1 MPFRTAVF
9 DLDGTLLDTLPDL
22 HAALNH
28 AMSLRGWP
36 QKEISDTRKNVG
48 NGIRRLIRLSAP
60 EDAAEEQIDRC
71 FDDFISYYSEHLTVA
86 TVPYPG
92 IPELIR
98 SLANEGVLIA
108 VATNKYDAGAKTIIT
123 RFFGDQ
129 ISVTLGDAPGSPR
142 KPDRAMVDR
151 VFEITGADPKRAVYI
166 GDSEVDLLTAANAGL
181 PFIAVNWGYRDESVL
196 AAQGARIIARSPH
209 ELYDLIMSSC
219 PTVE

>member
-1 MPFRTAVF
+1 MSYRTAVF

-28 AMSLRGWP
+28 ALSLLDWP
-36 QKEISDTRKNVG
+36 QKELSDTRRNVG
-48 NGIRRLIRLSAP
+48 NGIRRLIQLSAP
-60 EDAAEEQIDRC
+60 ENASEEQIDRC

-98 SLANEGVLIA
+98 SLSDAGVLIA
-108 VATNKYDAGAKTIIT
+108 VATNKYDAGAKTIIA
-123 RFFGDQ
+123 RFFGDLV
-129 ISVTLGDAPGSPR
+129 SVTLGDTPGAPR

-151 VFEITGADPKRAVYI
+151 VFEITGADPKKAVYI

-181 PFIAVNWGYRDESVL
+181 PFIAVSWGYRDESAL
-196 AAQGARIIARSPH
+196 AAQGARIIARSTQ
-209 ELYDLIMSSC
+209 ELYDLILSDC
-219 PTVE
+219 